1 MAKLKNIKLVSLGKY
16 LSKYELSYETRDG
29 GEKQYEMVSNNR
41 ELTVGAIGQ
50 GQTGIVL
57 LVFDAAREHML
68 LGIEFRMGVNCHV
81 VNNISGFIDTS
92 ETPEQAAARE
102 LKEETGLE
110 LTKFMD
116 VLPFAFSCAPV
127 TDMTTALI
135 VCEAAGTIAPSDN
148 PNEEISPVWFSK
160 EQLRAMLKDPCVR
173 FAGRT
178 QALAYMWCFQN
189 S

>member
-81 VNNISGFIDTS
+81 VNNISGFIDTG

-135 VCEAAGTIAPSDN
+135 VCEAAGDHR
-148 PNEEISPVWFSK
+148 SK
-160 EQLRAMLKDPCVR
+160 RQ
-173 FAGRT
+173 
-178 QALAYMWCFQN
+178 

>member
-1 MAKLKNIKLVSLGKY
+1 MAKLKNIKLVLPGKY
-16 LSKYELSYETRDG
+16 LSKYELSYETMDG
-29 GEKQYEMVSNNR
+29 GEKMYEMVSNNR
-41 ELTVGAIGQ
+41 ELTAGTIGQ

-57 LVFDAAREHML
+57 LVFDDTHEHIL

-81 VNNISGFIDTS
+81 VNNISGFIDAG

-110 LTKFMD
+110 LTKFLD

-135 VCEAAGTIAPSDN
+135 VCEAAGTVAPSYN
-148 PNEEISPVWFSK
+148 PNEEIRPAWFSK
-160 EQLRAMLKDPCVR
+160 GQLRAMLKDPCVR

-178 QALAYMWCFQN
+178 QALAYMWCCQN
-189 S
+189 G

>member
-1 MAKLKNIKLVSLGKY
+1 
-16 LSKYELSYETRDG
+16 
-29 GEKQYEMVSNNR
+29 MVSNNR

-81 VNNISGFIDTS
+81 VNNISGFIDTG

-116 VLPFAFSCAPV
+116 VLPFCLQLCPGNRYDHGAHRLRSCW
-127 TDMTTALI
+127 DHR
-135 VCEAAGTIAPSDN
+135 
-148 PNEEISPVWFSK
+148 SK
-160 EQLRAMLKDPCVR
+160 RQ
-173 FAGRT
+173 
-178 QALAYMWCFQN
+178 